1 MDEKILKWLYD
12 IKVAIEEIDS
22 FFEGNE
28 KSILFY
34 KNNLVVKRAI
44 ERNLEIIGEATN
56 RIIRMKPD
64 FELEDAK
71 SIIGLRNFIIH
82 SYDNITDETI
92 WAIIVNHLPK
102 LRAVIEHL
110 LKTNDENRELT

>member
-12 IKVAIEEIDS
+12 IKVAIEEIES
-22 FFEGNE
+22 FFEGYE
-28 KSILFY
+28 KSITFY

-56 RIIRMKPD
+56 RIYKRNPE
-64 FELEDAK
+64 FELEHTKD
-71 SIIGLRNFIIH
+71 IIGLRNFIIH

-102 LRAVIEHL
+102 LKVNVAYFLDKNDTL
-110 LKTNDENRELT
+110 LNGD

>member
-34 KNNLVVKRAI
+34 KNNLVVKR
-44 ERNLEIIGEATN
+44 T
-56 RIIRMKPD
+56 
-64 FELEDAK
+64 
-71 SIIGLRNFIIH
+71 
-82 SYDNITDETI
+82 
-92 WAIIVNHLPK
+92 IIVNHLPK
-102 LRAVIEHL
+102 LKINVENL
-110 LKTNDENRELT
+110 LQGTNKSND

>member
-1 MDEKILKWLYD
+1 MDEMILKWLYD
-12 IKVAIEEIDS
+12 IQVAIEEIDS

-28 KSILFY
+28 KSIIFY

-56 RIIRMKPD
+56 RIVKKNPK

-71 SIIGLRNFIIH
+71 SIVGLRNFIIH

-102 LRAVIEHL
+102 LKTNIENL
-110 LKTNDENRELT
+110 LKETGEISN